1 MKPKLTTADDQR
13 DLPPLSRSRTCRLSL
28 IWPPASLTCT
38 FPSSIPFARHMRSK
52 LAESM
57 SEITQDDFPTSSSFT
72 TVRMINSP
80 PHVRSTSLPSSPIST
95 LPSPPDSP
103 SGGSVSSLPSVGSS
117 FFYSSAAASPP
128 HIHVAHEPEDYA
140 LRLVIPSLTLPAAV
154 PHPSPY
160 GQTLG
165 DLRLLIL
172 GKRGIGKTTLANLLL
187 ESNDDIIHVSGWD
200 GNVLSASTDWL
211 EHDDNNG
218 LEGFGLPALNVQITE
233 LPGYDPQG
241 DVS

>member
-1 MKPKLTTADDQR
+1 
-13 DLPPLSRSRTCRLSL
+13 
-28 IWPPASLTCT
+28 
-38 FPSSIPFARHMRSK
+38 MRSK
-52 LAESM
+52 VTESM
-57 SEITQDDFPTSSSFT
+57 SETLQDDSPTSGSFV

-80 PHVRSTSLPSSPIST
+80 HHIRSASLPSSPISA

-117 FFYSSAAASPP
+117 FFYSSAAASPH
-128 HIHVAHEPEDYA
+128 HIHAAEESEDYA
-140 LRLVIPSLTLPAAV
+140 LRLVIPSLTLPAAL

-172 GKRGIGKTTLANLLL
+172 GRRGIGKTTLANLLI
-187 ESNDDIIHVSGWD
+187 ESNDDIVHVSGWE
-200 GNVLSASTDWL
+200 GNVLTASTDWL
-211 EHDDNNG
+211 DHEDNNG
-218 LEGFGLPALNVQITE
+218 LEKYEPALNVQITE